1 MKESGMKQ
9 YFIAL
14 ALPLLTAC
22 VGTLPT
28 PSTGDRPQDE
38 VPKQQRSPAGDRIY
52 SFENGCLVIL
62 EARRAVVKSE
72 APACKLYQRD
82 IALLYASGD

>member
-1 MKESGMKQ
+1 MKL
-9 YFIAL
+9 YFIPI

-22 VGTLPT
+22 VVTESTPT
-28 PSTGDRPQDE
+28 TGDRPQDE
-38 VPKQQRSPAGDRIY
+38 VPKQHRSPGGDRIY

-72 APACKLYQRD
+72 APACELYQRD